1 MSDADDAA
9 ASASTDASPEGA
21 RSEVSPEETRS
32 DVSPDD
38 YGTLYVV
45 GIGPGLPHTMTQ
57 RARDVTAAADCVIA
71 SNLYQEFLRKDGTI
85 PPKDAILDDE
95 EVETVVDGE
104 TGLPG
109 DDAVSSD
116 GPATDGGTAASDATT
131 ADPLTMD
138 PEQLPWEP
146 GELAVRSNGVRQEI
160 VRSSMGRQV
169 ELAKEAFA
177 RVRAG
182 QDVAHV
188 SGGDPNV
195 YGKSDLL
202 FTMAENEDA
211 TDVPIEI
218 VPGVTA
224 ALGGAAALGAPLS
237 NDFCTVSLSDKWR
250 GWEEIEEKLRA
261 AAISGFVIVLYNC
274 WRDYERAIEVIREE
288 RADDCAVGIFND
300 AARGDAGRNRDGET
314 HTVTTLGNA
323 TEHDEK
329 VGGMGTSI
337 LVGNH
342 ETNVW
347 RNDHRE
353 YLVTPRGGRDVTDF

>member
-1 MSDADDAA
+1 MSGADGPA
-9 ASASTDASPEGA
+9 ASADAS
-21 RSEVSPEETRS
+21 S
-32 DVSPDD
+32 DD

-85 PPKDAILDDE
+85 PPEDAILDDE
-95 EVETVVDGE
+95 EAERVVGE
-104 TGLPG
+104 G
-109 DDAVSSD
+109 A
-116 GPATDGGTAASDATT
+116 ATDGGTAAGDT
-131 ADPLTMD
+131 AVSDPLTMD
-138 PEQLPWEP
+138 PDAVPWEP

-182 QDVAHV
+182 QDVAHI

-202 FTMAENEDA
+202 FTMADTEDA

-274 WRDYERAIEVIREE
+274 WRDYEHAIEVIREE
-288 RADDCAVGIFND
+288 RADDCPVGIFND
-300 AARGDAGRNRDGET
+300 AARGDAGRNRDGEE
-314 HTVTTLGNA
+314 HTITTLGDA

-342 ETNVW
+342 ETDVW
-347 RNDHRE
+347 QNDHRE
-353 YLVTPRGGRDVTDF
+353 YLVTPRGGRDVEDF